1 VLHVRGIWYANSVL
15 IAQNPIHGMMARSAS
30 SARMAPVTYSIFI
43 VYISFFI
50 VQIGYISLD
59 TYPIFNAFI
68 SIINFHEKIFTYIH
82 TMAYMYSN
90 TNSTSDTM
98 AILFLSLF
106 MTVSVVIFLC

>member
-1 VLHVRGIWYANSVL
+1 VSPPFSSAIITQNARPVLHVRGIWYANSVC

-68 SIINFHEKIFTYIH
+68 SASIFTKK
-82 TMAYMYSN
+82 YSHI
-90 TNSTSDTM
+90 SIS
-98 AILFLSLF
+98 
-106 MTVSVVIFLC
+106 